1 MIAKGKEFYALS
13 KVGAYTYGDN
23 IVTFRDN
30 TKLVAAVVKKVD
42 TPWGEKVMPI
52 CAKHSPYIS
61 MDKNNRFINEEE
73 AYYLSAILNTDVVQE
88 YFKFTFSERSYSIDF
103 NIKMPLY
110 DSENE
115 IQKEMAT
122 LAKQAHEVFGND
134 NEIKAIKEKLEEL
147 YIVLCDTVS

>member
-1 MIAKGKEFYALS
+1 
-13 KVGAYTYGDN
+13 
-23 IVTFRDN
+23 
-30 TKLVAAVVKKVD
+30 
-42 TPWGEKVMPI
+42 
-52 CAKHSPYIS
+52 

-147 YIVLCDTVS
+147 YIALCDTVS